1 MEFQEYLHKQMAI
14 FNYHLHSDYGLL
26 IKTATC
32 IAFGAVCGWIMGL
45 VTWLLY
51 KIAKW
56 QKVLPVNFYHYQD
69 DLDLDLELDT
79 DIGYNMQMHDNDIDT
94 SISPL
99 LGRRRH

>member
-1 MEFQEYLHKQMAI
+1 MEFQEYLHKQLTI

-45 VTWLLY
+45 ITLLLY

-56 QKVLPVNFYHYQD
+56 QEIFPTTVYNYQD
-69 DLDLDLELDT
+69 DDIDLELDT
-79 DIGYNMQMHDNDIDT
+79 DRIGYNIPLHDSESNRPIYRG
-94 SISPL
+94 L
-99 LGRRRH
+99 